1 MAPCPR
7 KRVSPGT
14 PHTHYPA
21 YPNNPRPLILVP
33 ASSPANPVRSNLR
46 VKLSVEMKAESLMIW
61 PRNGRDRGVSR
72 EENVEDGMGWDGSWD
87 TSVRARTGVGEERV
101 FPISI
106 SDWMQAETEMGVG
119 N

>member
-1 MAPCPR
+1 
-7 KRVSPGT
+7 
-14 PHTHYPA
+14 
-21 YPNNPRPLILVP
+21 
-33 ASSPANPVRSNLR
+33 
-46 VKLSVEMKAESLMIW
+46 MIW